1 MPMDTS
7 SLSIPNLLH
16 IAPNEYVGGF
26 VSPESLSEV
35 AALGFTH
42 IIDMLP
48 EHEHG
53 AFDEAAM
60 AAELG
65 LYYVHLPIVG
75 GHDLN
80 RSNAEALDA
89 LLDGG
94 VGSRDGLLNRFLAG
108 REVAVFVCGGSGRL
122 IQRGGALAQTVCRLL
137 GTGQGGRGFG
147 QGFLRPGR
155 IPSDIKTGLEAAHII
170 LRISA
175 KAPCSMV
182 LMSPHMSASTVRPAS
197 CSPDWAAV

>member
-89 LLDGG
+89 LLAS
-94 VGSRDGLLNRFLAG
+94 VGETPVLVHCMSGNR
-108 REVAVFVCGGSGRL
+108 V
-122 IQRGGALAQTVCRLL
+122 GALFALRAAWLKGMSHDEALL
-137 GTGQGGRGFG
+137 EGRRYGLTKLEPLVVQLLQQG
-147 QGFLRPGR
+147 
-155 IPSDIKTGLEAAHII
+155 
-170 LRISA
+170 
-175 KAPCSMV
+175 
-182 LMSPHMSASTVRPAS
+182 
-197 CSPDWAAV
+197 